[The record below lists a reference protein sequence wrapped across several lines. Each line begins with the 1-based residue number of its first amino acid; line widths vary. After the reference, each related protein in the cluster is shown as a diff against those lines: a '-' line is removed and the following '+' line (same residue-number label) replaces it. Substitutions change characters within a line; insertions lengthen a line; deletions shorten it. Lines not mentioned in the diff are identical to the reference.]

1 MRLSLIVFMTLIT
14 IVCGQWETNYA
25 PGHAGMVQLF
35 EWHWD
40 TIAEEC
46 ETFLGPN
53 KFGGVQ
59 VSNVTKI
66 EIPIEGH

>member
-1 MRLSLIVFMTLIT
+1 MRLIVFMVLIT
-14 IVCGQWETNYA
+14 TVCGQWETNYA
-25 PGHAGMVQLF
+25 PGHAGMVHLF

-46 ETFLGPN
+46 EIFLGPN

-59 VSNVTKI
+59 VSNFTAQI
-66 EIPIEGH
+66 L